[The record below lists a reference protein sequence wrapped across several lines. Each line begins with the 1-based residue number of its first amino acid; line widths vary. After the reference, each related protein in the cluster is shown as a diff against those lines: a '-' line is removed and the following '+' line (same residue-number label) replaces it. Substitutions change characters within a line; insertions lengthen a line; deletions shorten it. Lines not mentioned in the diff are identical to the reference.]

1 MSLSV
6 VMPIGIYS
14 AQTGMVQAQR
24 TFEKAAESIAS
35 GIKQDINPADIYV
48 ATGLDT
54 SIRSSQKALENA
66 QTGYNFTSVADNA
79 LGSVT
84 QNLQKIRELSIQA
97 ANGVYSDSQRAA
109 MQAEI
114 DQNVEQIKQTINQAT
129 FNGKPTINAVT
140 PENPGTASVVDFMVN
155 PDNSSVITYDPNIT
169 LDSMNFDVSSSEAA
183 AANLDSIDA
192 MLNDINAKR
201 GEIGAVQTSF
211 EGAINQ
217 QMTNIMSDSSA
228 LSSIQDTDYA
238 LAITDLKKAQFSM
251 ELMAKVM
258 KTMMETDRYV
268 LNLLQ

>member
-1 MSLSV
+1 
-6 VMPIGIYS
+6 MPIGIYS

-54 SIRSSQKALENA
+54 SIRAAQKAMENA
-66 QTGYNFTSVADNA
+66 QTGYNFTSIADNA

-84 QNLQKIRELSIQA
+84 QNLQRIRELSMQA
-97 ANGVYSDSQRAA
+97 ANGVYSDSQRAV
-109 MQAEI
+109 MQEEI
-114 DQNVEQIKQTINQAT
+114 NQNVEQIKQTLNQAT

-140 PENPGTASVVDFMVN
+140 PENPDAVAAVDFMVN
-155 PDNSSVITYDPNIT
+155 PANSSAITYDPNIT
-169 LDSMNFDVSSSEAA
+169 LDSLNFDVSTSESAA
-183 AANLDSIDA
+183 ASLDSIDA
-192 MLNDINAKR
+192 MIGEINSKR

-217 QMTNIMSDSSA
+217 QMTNIMSNSSA
-228 LSSIQDTDYA
+228 LSSIQDTDYIT
-238 LAITDLKKAQFSM
+238 AITDLKKAQFSM

>member
-35 GIKQDINPADIYV
+35 GS
-48 ATGLDT
+48 L
-54 SIRSSQKALENA
+54 RSSQKALENA

-84 QNLQKIRELSIQA
+84 QNLQRIRELSIQA

-114 DQNVEQIKQTINQAT
+114 DMNVEQIKQTLNQAE

-140 PENPGTASVVDFMVN
+140 PENPEAASVVDFMVN

-169 LDSMNFDVSSSEAA
+169 LDSMNFDVSSSQAA
-183 AANLDSIDA
+183 AANLDSIDS

-201 GEIGAVQTSF
+201 GEIGAVQTAF

-217 QMTNIMSDSSA
+217 QNTNIISNSA
-228 LSSIQDTDYA
+228 SLSSIRDTDYA
-238 LAITDLKKAQFSM
+238 QAITDLKKAQFSM

-268 LNLLQ
+268 LNLLQWKLTDTC